1 MKRFL
6 SILAILVLGL
16 VITGCGSTP
25 EQEALNNYL
34 DEAKEI
40 TKIHE
45 NLSNSMGS
53 VDFNDSAAWLKE
65 YKDNALPIAIDFKTK
80 TEALAKSIEDEEIK
94 KVHELYVTTAQK
106 YEEGIKKYISGL
118 EKKNVDDITAAN
130 ALIEEGTA
138 AATKYADELTKLKE
152 ARGV

>member
-6 SILAILVLGL
+6 SILVVLVLGL

-45 NLSNSMGS
+45 
-53 VDFNDSAAWLKE
+53 
-65 YKDNALPIAIDFKTK
+65 
-80 TEALAKSIEDEEIK
+80 
-94 KVHELYVTTAQK
+94 LYVITAQK
-106 YEEGIKKYISGL
+106 YEEGIKKYILGL
-118 EKKNVDDITAAN
+118 EKNNVDEITAAN
-130 ALIEEGTA
+130 TLIEGGT

>member
-6 SILAILVLGL
+6 SILVVLLLGL
-16 VITGCGSTP
+16 VITGCGSNP

-34 DEAKEI
+34 SDAKEI

-45 NLSNSMGS
+45 NLSNSMSS

-65 YKDNALPIAIDFKTK
+65 YKDNTLPIATDFRTK
-80 TEALAKSIEDEEIK
+80 TEELAKSIEDEEIK

-118 EKKNVDDITAAN
+118 EKNNVDEITAAN
-130 ALIEEGTA
+130 TLIEEGTA